1 MIFDAILSLVYG
13 FFAFV
18 IDLLPIP
25 VKPDWYLT
33 DIYPVMVQYIG
44 AGTKLISFVFP
55 FNLWSFLVDFTKD
68 CLLCRLIYDIYI
80 HFTPLKRAAST

>member
-1 MIFDAILSLVYG
+1 MIFDYILSLTYG
-13 FFAFV
+13 FFSFV
-18 IDLLPIP
+18 MNMLPIP
-25 VKPDWYLT
+25 AKPDWYNT
-33 DIYPVMVQYIG
+33 DVFPVMVNYIG

-55 FNLWSFLVDFTKD
+55 SSLWSFLVDFTKD